1 MKPINLEIGNYLK
14 NSLIPESM
22 IYYERLNTIRQFL
35 IIDSMTDIPQSSRNE
50 KTVSDKKY
58 QNEIVRKIIHMSS
71 FLIVIFIYFADKWTA
86 CVVTGILFLLFF
98 TANSLL
104 LYSKFRFL
112 NDIKVK
118 HLSFLLRENE
128 KYGYISSNWFLLGCF
143 LSVLLFQ
150 KYIAMLGI
158 TVLIFGDAFAALI
171 GMRFGKHRFKNKKSV
186 EGTLAFIAVSY
197 LFLAG
202 FAVFLKLDTLFI
214 IAALVSIP
222 AVSVFEIYSKQLK
235 IDDNLLIPIL
245 FGVLM
250 ISLLFV
256 FEKAIAISFPI

>member
-1 MKPINLEIGNYLK
+1 
-14 NSLIPESM
+14 
-22 IYYERLNTIRQFL
+22 
-35 IIDSMTDIPQSSRNE
+35 MTDIPQSSRNE

-58 QNEIVRKIIHMSS
+58 RNEVARKIIHMSS
-71 FLIVIFIYFADKWTA
+71 FLIVLFIYFVDKLTA
-86 CVVTGILFLLFF
+86 CIVIGLLLLLLF
-98 TANSLL
+98 TGNSLL

-118 HLSFLLRENE
+118 YFSFLLRDNE

-171 GMRFGKHRFKNKKSV
+171 GMRFGKHRFKNGKSV
-186 EGTLAFIAVSY
+186 EGTLAFIGVSY

-202 FAVFLKLDTLFI
+202 FAFFLKPDLFFI
-214 IAALVSIP
+214 IAALISMPIV
-222 AVSVFEIYSKQLK
+222 AVFEVYSKQIK
-235 IDDNLLIPIL
+235 MDDNLLIPIL
-245 FGVLM
+245 FGVFM
-250 ISLLFV
+250 VFLLFILETV
-256 FEKAIAISFPI
+256 TVIS

>member
-1 MKPINLEIGNYLK
+1 
-14 NSLIPESM
+14 
-22 IYYERLNTIRQFL
+22 
-35 IIDSMTDIPQSSRNE
+35 MTDILQSSRNE

-58 QNEIVRKIIHMSS
+58 RNEIARKIIHMSS
-71 FLIVIFIYFADKWTA
+71 FLIVIFIYFADKMTA
-86 CVVTGILFLLFF
+86 CLATGIFFLLVFIG
-98 TANSLL
+98 NSAL

-118 HLSFLLRENE
+118 YLSFLLRDNE
-128 KYGYISSNWFLLGCF
+128 KYGYVSSNWFLLGCF

-171 GMRFGKHRFKNKKSV
+171 GIRFGKHRFKNGKSV
-186 EGTLAFIAVSY
+186 EGMLAFIGVSY

-202 FAVFLKLDTLFI
+202 FAVALKPDIFFI

-222 AVSVFEIYSKQLK
+222 VVAIFEIYSKQLK
-235 IDDNLLIPIL
+235 MDDNLLIPIL
-245 FGVLM
+245 FGILM
-250 ISLLFV
+250 LFLLFV
-256 FEKAIAISFPI
+256 FETATAAVTAAVIVAVTVL

>member
-1 MKPINLEIGNYLK
+1 
-14 NSLIPESM
+14 
-22 IYYERLNTIRQFL
+22 
-35 IIDSMTDIPQSSRNE
+35 MTDIPPSSRNE
-50 KTVSDKKY
+50 KAVSDKKY
-58 QNEIVRKIIHMSS
+58 RNEIARKIIHMSS
-71 FLIVIFIYFADKWTA
+71 FFIVVFIYFADKLTA
-86 CVVTGILFLLFF
+86 CLMTGLFFLLVFIV
-98 TANSLL
+98 NSIL

-118 HLSFLLRENE
+118 YFSFLLRDNE

-158 TVLIFGDAFAALI
+158 TVLIFGDAFAAII
-171 GMRFGKHRFKNKKSV
+171 GVRFGKHRFKNGKSV
-186 EGTLAFIAVSY
+186 EGTLAFIGVSY

-202 FAVFLKLDTLFI
+202 FAAVLKPDIFFI

-222 AVSVFEIYSKQLK
+222 IVAVSEIYSKQLK
-235 IDDNLLIPIL
+235 MDDNLLIPIL

-250 ISLLFV
+250 FLLLFFFKTV
-256 FEKAIAISFPI
+256 TVVS